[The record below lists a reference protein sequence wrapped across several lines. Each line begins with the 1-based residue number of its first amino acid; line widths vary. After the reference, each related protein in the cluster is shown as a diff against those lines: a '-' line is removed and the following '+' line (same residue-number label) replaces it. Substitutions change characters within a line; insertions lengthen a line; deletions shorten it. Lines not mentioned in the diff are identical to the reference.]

1 MTMTMSYEI
10 YWILDIVDKQYLEN
24 CECSSLRRHVN
35 VIVLRF
41 GGLPLGPEVK
51 EEGVQVLVSK
61 IYLDS
66 DLHNEHIYLFIV
78 KFFQLCPIN

>member
-1 MTMTMSYEI
+1 MH
-10 YWILDIVDKQYLEN
+10 
-24 CECSSLRRHVN
+24 RHVI
-35 VIVLRF
+35 VIVPGL
-41 GGLPLGPEVK
+41 GGLLLGPGVK

-61 IYLDS
+61 IHLDS

>member
-1 MTMTMSYEI
+1 MLFPAPACHCDCRRVRGDSY
-10 YWILDIVDKQYLEN
+10 WVQ
-24 CECSSLRRHVN
+24 
-35 VIVLRF
+35 
-41 GGLPLGPEVK
+41 VK

-61 IYLDS
+61 IHLDS